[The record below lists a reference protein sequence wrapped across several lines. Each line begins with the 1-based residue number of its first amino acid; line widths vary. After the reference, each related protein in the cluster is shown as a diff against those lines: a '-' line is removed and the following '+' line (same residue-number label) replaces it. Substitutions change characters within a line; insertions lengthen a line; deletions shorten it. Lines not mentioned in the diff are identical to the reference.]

1 MLGKL
6 YIVAT
11 PIGNLEDI
19 TFRAIRILKTVDLI
33 AAEDTRHSGKLLK
46 HYQISTPTFSYHQH
60 NNKAKIKDI
69 LNLLKQ
75 GKNIALIS
83 DAGIPIISDP
93 GYELVKNCLE
103 ENINIIPI
111 PGANAALT
119 ALIASGLSCE
129 KFVFEGFLPTK
140 NKLRSDLLN
149 SLKRETRTII
159 FYEAPH
165 RLERTLID
173 FKEVFGGKRN
183 IVLARELTK
192 LYEEFW
198 RGNIEE
204 AIAFYKDLHKPKGEY
219 TIVLEGNLNNGEL
232 TLTEEEVKK
241 ELENLL
247 KQGISKTEASRQLA
261 QFSSFSKR
269 QIYQFALEIFN

>member
-46 HYQISTPTFSYHQH
+46 HYQISTPTVSYHQH

>member
-165 RLERTLID
+165 RLEKTLID
-173 FKEVFGGKRN
+173 FQEVFGGKRN

-198 RGNIEE
+198 RGNIED

-269 QIYQFALEIFN
+269 QIYQFALEIFS

>member
-33 AAEDTRHSGKLLK
+33 AAEDTRHSGKLLQ

-165 RLERTLID
+165 RLEKTLID
-173 FKEVFGGKRN
+173 FQEVFGGKRN

-269 QIYQFALEIFN
+269 QIYQFALEIFS

>member
-165 RLERTLID
+165 RLEKTLID
-173 FKEVFGGKRN
+173 FQEVFGGKRN

-269 QIYQFALEIFN
+269 QIYQFALEIFS